1 MDTALAKGAQ
11 QVTIEH
17 LCAEWIRAKAAENK
31 AAEERIAIENKIIA
45 IVGAKAEGAETHKIA
60 DQWKLTVAGR
70 VTRKM
75 DWAKWET
82 VKNQIPE
89 ALRPV
94 KFKPELDERGVKY
107 LQANEPAIYALL
119 PIEVKPAKTA
129 VTVEMK

>member
-1 MDTALAKGAQ
+1 M
-11 QVTIEH
+11 TIEH